1 MSLTPLR
8 LTSLLNYPK
17 FQSCSSSSPPPRRL
31 VSHGRSPANDYKLV
45 LYDALDSS
53 GIDTTHA
60 RDARKGFLTEIENL
74 SQIER
79 AASISINR
87 CVDLG
92 RTALYI
98 AAEDDSLVSRSSV
111 PLPVDAFIKVLDD
124 LSLGYCSHYSL
135 SFRDSPESFI
145 NSLETYL
152 YVKKGFRRTNAKD
165 QLDIQALYLPSVLM
179 HLSGSAALLSLIY
192 SEVLKMLRLWDLFDF
207 DYEIFFPHELH
218 ALPRG
223 YDKQKSTESDQKHI
237 MITQT
242 LLEEILRDLKE
253 AFWPFPFDSSKSL
266 FLRGAHAASYID
278 KSSNDGE
285 ESFQLASI
293 KTAQYRF
300 ATNVRFGDMRR
311 ALAACERLILLE
323 SDPKE
328 FRDYSILLYHCGFY
342 EESWK
347 FLKLYEDIKSSSLE
361 KQSSNKYSN
370 PEEDAAEKLMSR
382 LNFIL
387 MEKSWSKPSNS

>member
-1 MSLTPLR
+1 MEDHQPMTTNSFYKMPWILLESTPPMPEYFSILFHF
-8 LTSLLNYPK
+8 T
-17 FQSCSSSSPPPRRL
+17 
-31 VSHGRSPANDYKLV
+31 
-45 LYDALDSS
+45 
-53 GIDTTHA
+53 
-60 RDARKGFLTEIENL
+60 DARKGFLTEIENL

-152 YVKKGFRRTNAKD
+152 YVKK
-165 QLDIQALYLPSVLM
+165 VLM

-285 ESFQLASI
+285 ESSFQLASI